1 MLKCQRGAS
10 LLEILVALMLFG
22 AGITLAMR
30 TLPEST
36 TATSRGRNV
45 TKATNLAIEKLEELM
60 SLEYSDADLSTGT
73 HNDPKNPID
82 EHFRRRWEVQ
92 GDVPVVDMKRVDVTV
107 TFDTGSADSTATVGT
122 YITSRR

>member
-36 TATSRGRNV
+36 TATSRGRNI
-45 TKATNLAIEKLEELM
+45 TKATNLAQEKLEELM
-60 SLEYSDADLSTGT
+60 SLEYSDADLNAGT
-73 HNDPKNPID
+73 HADPDNPID
-82 EHFRRRWEVQ
+82 QHFRRRWQVQ
-92 GDVPVVDMKRVDVTV
+92 DNVPVVDMKRVDVTV